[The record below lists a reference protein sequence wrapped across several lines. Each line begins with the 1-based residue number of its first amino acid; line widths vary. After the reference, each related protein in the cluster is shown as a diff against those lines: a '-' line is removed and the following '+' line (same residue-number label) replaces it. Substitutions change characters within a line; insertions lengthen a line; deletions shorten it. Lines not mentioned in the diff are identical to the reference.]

1 MLLSGMG
8 ELHLEIARDRLVNDF
23 KAKATMGNIEISYRE
38 CVLAGTAPQR
48 FVFDREVAGKKGK
61 AACEAMIQPLEDNDL
76 QTDFTVYRDGNSI
89 TLRIPSDEDGSVL
102 PLKPIDAHDKSSS
115 PTSQRSQML

>member
-38 CVLAGTAPQR
+38 CVLSETAPHR
-48 FVFDREVAGKKGK
+48 VVFDREIAGKKGK
-61 AACEAMIQPLEDNDL
+61 AGCEASVEPLRESL
-76 QTDFTVYRDGNSI
+76 TETDFTVMRDGNSI
-89 TLRIPSDEDGSVL
+89 TVHIPTSSYNEDGSL
-102 PLKPIDAHDKSSS
+102 S
-115 PTSQRSQML
+115 